1 MNPTTPTQLGYTP
14 SGSQYGSQ
22 IVLGRNVTGAW
33 EAIGMGANGRP
44 APLDR
49 FIVNISDTH
58 DSLNPTVPGVVNM
71 NVSDLITIIYASG
84 SNAPSQLDLKL
95 REVSVCEV
103 NEDTGDSE
111 EKLMVVLCSQT
122 YALPNGSE

>member
-33 EAIGMGANGRP
+33 EAVGMGANGRP

-49 FIVNISDTH
+49 FIVNISDTRPAV
-58 DSLNPTVPGVVNM
+58 NPTVPGIVNI
-71 NVSDLITIIYASG
+71 NVADLISIIYAEG

-95 REVSVCEV
+95 REVAVCE
-103 NEDTGDSE
+103 EGDDGNTT
-111 EKLMVVLCSQT
+111 EKRMVILASQT
-122 YALPNGSE
+122 YPIANSA